1 MSSRLI
7 LYIGGPCRKS
17 LSRRRLSANR
27 SNWRA
32 TYKWRVPVL
41 RQKGRFCPAGHM
53 GNKPDHLVGDECEP
67 SFNLMEPGAT
77 RGGEVEVEPPS
88 LLGLEPALGGRALMG
103 AVVIPESVTGVTAS
117 GRVARKFPSCP
128 GWQRRYAPP
137 EWSVATSPFA
147 EQCHDSTPPGG
158 GQKNHLALAG
168 SSLRRGPRPPQPVQ
182 LTLLLLGDR

>member
-1 MSSRLI
+1 MARSS
-7 LYIGGPCRKS
+7 S
-17 LSRRRLSANR
+17 S
-27 SNWRA
+27 
-32 TYKWRVPVL
+32 TE
-41 RQKGRFCPAGHM
+41 GRFCPAGHM

-88 LLGLEPALGGRALMG
+88 LLELEPALGGRALMG
-103 AVVIPESVTGVTAS
+103 AVVISESVTGVTAS

-147 EQCHDSTPPGG
+147 EQCHDSPPPRRWPEESPGTC
-158 GQKNHLALAG
+158 GQFAAAW
-168 SSLRRGPRPPQPVQ
+168 PPPATTRPTDSAAP
-182 LTLLLLGDR
+182 G